1 MCYTNSNGERN
12 GSVKSKGGISMEQ
25 ILSKT
30 EAITKIKKG
39 SIIITV
45 LCIIAAAFNLLVV
58 GIELHELLTK
68 GEASHSGYLARVMI
82 GYGINC
88 VILLS
93 TAAVFFRIFKSG
105 RPFTRG
111 NILLVRGI
119 GVLFLVNAVL
129 PTLINAVIDGNPN
142 MLASLLDPTGA
153 VEGIL
158 FLFVAQILH
167 YGSLLQQESDETL

>member
-1 MCYTNSNGERN
+1 
-12 GSVKSKGGISMEQ
+12 MEQ
-25 ILSKT
+25 ILSKNET
-30 EAITKIKKG
+30 ITKIRKG
-39 SIIITV
+39 SMIIAV
-45 LCIIAAAFNLLVV
+45 LCLIAAAFNLFVV
-58 GIELHELLTK
+58 GTEVYYLLTD
-68 GEASHSGYLARVMI
+68 AHTTQSGYWARIMI

-93 TAAVFFRIFKSG
+93 AASVFFRISKNG

-111 NILLVRGI
+111 NIMIVRGI
-119 GVLFLVNAVL
+119 GVLFIVNAVL
-129 PTLINAVIDGNPN
+129 PMLINAAIDGNPN
-142 MLASLLDPTGA
+142 MLFSLLDPTGV

>member
-1 MCYTNSNGERN
+1 
-12 GSVKSKGGISMEQ
+12 MEQ
-25 ILSKT
+25 ILSKN

-39 SIIITV
+39 SLIIAV
-45 LCIIAAAFNLLVV
+45 LCLIAAAFNLFVV
-58 GIELHELLTK
+58 GTEIYYLLK
-68 GEASHSGYLARVMI
+68 DSGNTHMGHWARYMI

-88 VILLS
+88 IILIS
-93 TAAVFFRIFKSG
+93 AAVVFFRISKSG

-119 GVLFLVNAVL
+119 GVLFIVNAVL
-129 PTLINAVIDGNPN
+129 PMLINAAIDGNPN
-142 MLASLLDPTGA
+142 LLFSLLDPTGV